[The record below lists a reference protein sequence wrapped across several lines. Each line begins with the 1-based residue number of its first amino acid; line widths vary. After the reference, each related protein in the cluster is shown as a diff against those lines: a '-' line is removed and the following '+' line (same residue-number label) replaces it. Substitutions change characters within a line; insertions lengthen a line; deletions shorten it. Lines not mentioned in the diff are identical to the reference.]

1 MSLDSGIR
9 KLYRRD
15 NQPFAQI
22 PNEAI
27 RDPDITPGAFRL
39 LAYLM
44 SHQDGYELTYN
55 QIERQTGMGR
65 YAINEG
71 IKILVSKGWLQTE
84 RTQGI
89 DGRFGPKSWTVLNP
103 TSVGNSTAGDSTM
116 EKPTDN
122 KKTTLRE
129 DKELRTNA
137 QGKLEQGFNEFWNS
151 YPRRVG
157 KRAALIAY
165 TKAAKSTDESAII
178 EGAKSLA
185 KDPNLPPKQFIPH
198 PATWLGRAGWEDE
211 PYPERQR
218 TREELDSIRAHK
230 VATDREKSLAQSAK
244 LLAEEKEAK
253 EKASPPPKCP
263 HGASI
268 VSCRQCLRNV
278 PSKP

>member
-1 MSLDSGIR
+1 LTIDSGIR

-22 PNEAI
+22 PNDAI
-27 RDPDITPGAFRL
+27 RDPEITSGAFRL

-44 SHQDGYELTYN
+44 SHQDGYELTYS

-71 IKILVSKGWLQTE
+71 IKVLETKGWLTTE
-84 RTQGI
+84 RTQGP

-103 TSVGNSTAGDSTM
+103 TSVGNSTAGDSTV

-122 KKTTLRE
+122 KNTTLRE
-129 DKELRTNA
+129 DKELRTLA
-137 QGKLEQGFNEFWNS
+137 QDKLEPGFIDFWNI

-157 KRAALIAY
+157 KAAAW
-165 TKAAKSTDESAII
+165 KAFIKARKDTELETII
-178 EGAKSLA
+178 DGAARLA
-185 KDPNLPPKQFIPH
+185 QDRNLPPKQFIPH

-218 TREELDSIRAHK
+218 TKEELEAIRAEK
-230 VATDREKSLAQSAK
+230 VARDREKALNSTLR
-244 LLAEEKEAK
+244 LRAEQLEA
-253 EKASPPPKCP
+253 EAKASPPPKCP

-278 PSKP
+278 ASKS